1 MLTDDERKD
10 IEEKNAIKWVLFF
23 ICMVLGL
30 LIVNS
35 SPKDRAGAQ
44 GAAIILLLI
53 VVILAIWDPWFGR
66 LRTRQMY
73 EWKINERMFDNPDL
87 LNVKELLAVIT
98 DLETVLQ
105 TLESNYSN
113 KLISETKY
121 VEAKNLYSERLDIY
135 YKKLHEI
142 RGPD

>member
-1 MLTDDERKD
+1 M
-10 IEEKNAIKWVLFF
+10 
-23 ICMVLGL
+23 
-30 LIVNS
+30 
-35 SPKDRAGAQ
+35 
-44 GAAIILLLI
+44 
-53 VVILAIWDPWFGR
+53 
-66 LRTRQMY
+66 
-73 EWKINERMFDNPDL
+73 RMFDNPDL

-98 DLETVLQ
+98 DLEMVLQ

-113 KLISETKY
+113 NLISETKY